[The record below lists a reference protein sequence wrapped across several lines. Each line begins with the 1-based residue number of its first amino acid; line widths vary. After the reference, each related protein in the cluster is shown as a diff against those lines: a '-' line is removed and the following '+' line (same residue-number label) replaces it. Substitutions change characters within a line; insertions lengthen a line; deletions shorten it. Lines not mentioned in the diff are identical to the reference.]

1 MLHQDETDKPLIAIW
16 IPEAMEWSML
26 GSNREE
32 EGGGGG
38 GGGGKGECLNTHTHT
53 YKRTSEQ

>member
-26 GSNREE
+26 G
-32 EGGGGG
+32 
-38 GGGGKGECLNTHTHT
+38 LNTDGVEAVGVSGHGAYPHFCLHLTI
-53 YKRTSEQ
+53 